1 MGVAEASG
9 RRARPWGFNPL
20 LPTTGVGRRSRSW
33 QCDIAVTGVEMTT
46 LRLIGRLAVI
56 ALAAALAFNAT
67 AAKRD
72 FDGDGKADLLWYSD
86 ADYLYAIWLMNGTV
100 PVNGAWSTL
109 NEFPGGVRL
118 STADFNGDRKSD
130 LYLSDGGIQIIRLMD
145 GINPLASA
153 QLPQREAWAIG
164 DFDGDGRA
172 DVVWYDSGNGSTTL
186 SLMNGTVEK
195 TAVTLPARHPWLV
208 RLTADFNGDG
218 KSDLLW
224 DNYQTGETAIWLM
237 DGTRYLSGAI
247 VLADGCWYAGSDGFF
262 GWWWWGPA
270 GDLDGDGK
278 HDLVWGN
285 ECTGEKA
292 IWLMDGTTMK
302 AGAIVVSDPDW
313 YPKLFGDLNGDG
325 RNDIIWENGVTQ
337 ATHVW
342 LMNGLTMT
350 AGGPVPLDGAG
361 VIVVDDFDGDGRD
374 DLVTSHGQP
383 APGFTTYSLWL
394 MDGLNVKSMAD
405 LFYSNYWSIWN

>member
-1 MGVAEASG
+1 M
-9 RRARPWGFNPL
+9 
-20 LPTTGVGRRSRSW
+20 
-33 QCDIAVTGVEMTT
+33 GVEMTT
-46 LRLIGRLAVI
+46 LKLIGRLAAI

-86 ADYLYAIWLMNGTV
+86 VDYPYAIWLMNGTV

-153 QLPQREAWAIG
+153 RLTQKEAIVKG

-172 DVVWYDSGNGSTTL
+172 DVVQYDAGSYTL
-186 SLMNGTVEK
+186 SLMDGIVEK
-195 TAVTLPARHPWLV
+195 TAVKLQATSPWLIQFA
-208 RLTADFNGDG
+208 ADFNGDG
-218 KSDLLW
+218 KSDLVW
-224 DNYQTGETAIWLM
+224 HNYPTGETAIWLM
-237 DGTRYLSGAI
+237 DGTKYLSGAI
-247 VLADGCWYAGSDGFF
+247 ILADDCWYPGSDGLY
-262 GWWWWGPA
+262 GWWAWGSA

-278 HDLVWGN
+278 DDLVWGN

-292 IWLMDGTTMK
+292 IWLMDGTSMK
-302 AGAIVVSDPDW
+302 AGAIVVADMEW
-313 YPKLFGDLNGDG
+313 FPKYFGDLNADG
-325 RNDIIWENGVTQ
+325 RKDIIWENGLTD

-342 LMNGLTMT
+342 LMNGLTMIS
-350 AGGPVPLDGAG
+350 GGPVSLSGAL

-374 DLVTSHGQP
+374 DLVTADGAPTP
-383 APGFTTYSLWL
+383 AFTTYSLWL

-405 LFYSNYWSIWN
+405 LLYSNYWRILNE